1 MLQRPIKFLVRQIFL
16 LVALVMLGG
25 CSMVKLGYDQADL
38 VARWWFNRQLD
49 LNSQQTRWLKQEL
62 QDFHAWHR
70 QTQLPA
76 YSELVSV
83 VARQSQGDVSPDQTC
98 DNIDAAA
105 EQLDILLKRAVPP
118 LAGLA
123 RQLEPSQLQHLKRQ
137 FAEDDREWRDKWLD
151 GSAEQR
157 IRRRVD
163 DWEERA
169 ESYYGRLTREQKD
182 FILRAVRGSSWQP
195 QLSWER
201 RQIRQQNILST
212 LEKIQSQKLSQA
224 AAEEE
229 IQNLIDR
236 SMRPSDARFSNMQQT
251 LQKEACS
258 NLAGL
263 HQLTNAEQRTRAQK
277 KLMTYERDFRQLM
290 AKR

>member
-1 MLQRPIKFLVRQIFL
+1 
-16 LVALVMLGG
+16 MLGG
-25 CSMVKLGYDQADL
+25 CSMLKLGYDQADL
-38 VARWWFNRQLD
+38 VARWWIDRQLD

-98 DNIDAAA
+98 DNIDAAT
-105 EQLDILLKRAVPP
+105 EQLDVLLKRAVPP

-123 RQLEPSQLQHLKRQ
+123 RQLESSQLQHLKRQ
-137 FAEDDREWRDKWLD
+137 FAEDDREWREKWLD
-151 GSAEQR
+151 GSAEKR
-157 IRRRVD
+157 TRRRAD

-182 FILRAVRGSSWQP
+182 FILRAIRNSSWQP

-201 RQIRQQNILST
+201 RQIRQQNILAT

-229 IQNLIDR
+229 IQALIER
-236 SMRPSDARFSNMQQT
+236 SMRPSDVRFSSMQQT

-263 HQLTNAEQRTRAQK
+263 HQLTNSEQRTRAHK
-277 KLMTYERDFRQLM
+277 KLMSYESDFRQLM